1 MNWSFQDGPQIVDE
15 TSQMSIATLEQAIA
29 TNNKQ
34 IIASQAGLFLE
45 YMCQQLSMSLSISI
59 HRRINDKYTIGDLWP
74 GIMSSLKKTN
84 LKPLLDEISRD
95 MMARNMLGCH
105 ANEWAQSMSESE
117 ILSFARNL
125 RLLYEKLIARI
136 AING

>member
-1 MNWSFQDGPQIVDE
+1 M
-15 TSQMSIATLEQAIA
+15 
-29 TNNKQ
+29 
-34 IIASQAGLFLE
+34 
-45 YMCQQLSMSLSISI
+45 ISI
-59 HRRINDKYTIGDLWP
+59 LLVIYGQDNEF
-74 GIMSSLKKTN
+74 SKKTN

-125 RLLYEKLIARI
+125 RLLYENLLP
-136 AING
+136 

>member
-1 MNWSFQDGPQIVDE
+1 MQSVDSVIRAKFMDFVLKVCKDWQLIVSCHDDLWKQQLEYLFIKHGHSVKKIRLVNWSFQDGPQIVDE

-74 GIMSSLKKTN
+74 G
-84 LKPLLDEISRD
+84 
-95 MMARNMLGCH
+95 
-105 ANEWAQSMSESE
+105 
-117 ILSFARNL
+117 
-125 RLLYEKLIARI
+125 
-136 AING
+136 